1 MSGMSEFVEIV
12 LGKTER
18 GKKSSLLV
26 FLIVLAVYA
35 WNYRGPAEGYWD
47 TYIAVP
53 ASLLAGDPVDFR
65 TAQGKPAF
73 EYTLSGKLPDDLVR
87 KDAYGIATKD
97 QRLGPAVAASPFYK
111 FFRIFGFRLFY
122 ALIPALTSL
131 AFFCFL
137 HRLTTKRLLSGLAS
151 VLLLVNPFLLSYQRL
166 NANFLGLF
174 LVAVMFLVIEEEPF
188 RPFLAGLLCG
198 AFGGIRNEG
207 IVYAPMLLFWVAGRG
222 GDVGK
227 GGVPERRSAA
237 WTSVA
242 WFVAGGMVTILP
254 FLYWKQYAFGSP
266 LMHPSQYAHFEG
278 FRPTFAHS
286 FLGLRFQFNGLLNFP
301 FHHEWVRTPHFPYP
315 VFLMIP
321 MVALSSFGLLLCG
334 LAVLGVK
341 PLAVERGRL
350 AGVMLAW
357 LTMTWL
363 FWGFQE
369 NWEELKM
376 SFLFM
381 GLPPLLVLMVFGAAR
396 MAVIGRLKAN
406 LGAFAAFLVVAVVLL
421 KFAHYMDF
429 PVDDRWYDRFPKAR
443 VNASALPG
451 LPDDRRLDPE
461 FFLTREDNAEHER
474 QKARFS
480 KVCLLPCRYL
490 PTEYK
495 LQWWGGEPAVEMSQ
509 RRLTV
514 HQVWEIIYAQRDK
527 AP

>member
-1 MSGMSEFVEIV
+1 MSDFVEIV

-18 GKKSSLLV
+18 GRKSSLVV
-26 FLIVLAVYA
+26 FWLVLAVYA

-53 ASLLAGDPVDFR
+53 AALIAGDPVDFR
-65 TAQGKPAF
+65 TADGKAAF
-73 EYTLSGKLPDDLVR
+73 NYELSGKLPDDLVR

-97 QRLGPAVAASPFYK
+97 QRLGPAVVASPFYK
-111 FFRIFGFRLFY
+111 FFRLFGFRFFY
-122 ALIPALTSL
+122 ALIPALTAL

-137 HRLTTKRLLSGLAS
+137 HRLTTKRLLSGLAA
-151 VLLLVNPFLLSYQRL
+151 VLLVLNPFLLSYQRL
-166 NANFLGLF
+166 NPNFIGLF

-207 IVYAPMLLFWVAGRG
+207 IIYAPILLFWVAHRG
-222 GDVGK
+222 ADASAGSVG
-227 GGVPERRSAA
+227 ERRRAS
-237 WTSVA
+237 WKSVA
-242 WFVAGGMVTILP
+242 WFVAGGLVTIAP
-254 FLYWKQYAFGSP
+254 FLYWKQFAFGSP
-266 LMHPSQYAHFEG
+266 FMHPSQYAHFEG
-278 FRPTFAHS
+278 FRPTFPHS
-286 FLGLRFQFNGLLNFP
+286 FLGIEFQFNGLLNVP
-301 FHHEWVRTPHFPYP
+301 FYREWVRTPHFPYP

-321 MVALSSFGLLLCG
+321 MVALTTFGLLLNG
-334 LAVLGVK
+334 LAVLGVR
-341 PLAVERGRL
+341 PLVVERKRL
-350 AGVMLAW
+350 AAVMLAW
-357 LTMTWL
+357 LVVTWL

-406 LGAFAAFLVVAVVLL
+406 LGAYAAFLLVAVVLL

-443 VNASALPG
+443 VNSTALPG

-480 KVCLLPCRYL
+480 NVCLLPCSYL
-490 PTEYK
+490 PVQRKWEW
-495 LQWWGGEPAVEMSQ
+495 LGGDPAAEMSQ

-514 HQVWEIIYAQRDK
+514 HQVWEIIYAQHDK